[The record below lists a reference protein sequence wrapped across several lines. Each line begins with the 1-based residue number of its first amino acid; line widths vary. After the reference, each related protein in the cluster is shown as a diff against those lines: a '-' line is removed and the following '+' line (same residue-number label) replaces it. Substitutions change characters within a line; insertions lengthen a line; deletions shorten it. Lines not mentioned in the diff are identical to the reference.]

1 MPAATGHHFFLEDV
15 EYVTRTV
22 LAGELRRTNWRRLE

>member
-1 MPAATGHHFFLEDV
+1 MPAASANHFFLEDL